1 MKEIGSL
8 INTSS
13 FQTSCFLNDRTI
25 ELETFQS
32 VIAKLVYSHHLFLI
46 LPRKK

>member
-13 FQTSCFLNDRTI
+13 FQTSCFLSNDRTI

-32 VIAKLVYSHHLFLI
+32 VIAKLVYSHHLF
-46 LPRKK
+46 